1 MPRMLDDGLLNDLEQ
16 RWRDHSPTLLPRLQ
30 HGISDAEIDRV
41 AKPLGYAIPEEVR
54 RWYRWHNG
62 SSNQAVILYR
72 TFGTLAD
79 DVTRTVELE
88 QDDEAWPK
96 GWMRVMDERP
106 FIVFDCRDADDDHV
120 PVWHFDY
127 SFDHDHPTRPVFAS
141 IGDMV
146 TFWIE
151 LIDAG
156 HLYWDADNWHI
167 RDTVPEAI
175 SERICGVPTD

>member
-1 MPRMLDDGLLNDLEQ
+1 
-16 RWRDHSPTLLPRLQ
+16 
-30 HGISDAEIDRV
+30 
-41 AKPLGYAIPEEVR
+41 
-54 RWYRWHNG
+54 
-62 SSNQAVILYR
+62 
-72 TFGTLAD
+72 
-79 DVTRTVELE
+79 
-88 QDDEAWPK
+88 
-96 GWMRVMDERP
+96 MRIMDERP
-106 FIVFDCRDADDDHV
+106 FIVFGCRDADDADAHV

-167 RDTVPEAI
+167 RDTVPETI